1 MTRNI
6 SHKPV
11 TRDRRIRIALCIFA
25 ALAVVPPLLSFAG
38 LDYYTSIVTRMMI
51 YAIGALSLDL
61 ILGYGALVSFG
72 HAAFFGIGAYA
83 ALFLQTRGITDF
95 FLHLAG
101 ASLAATAFALVT
113 GAVALRTRGVY
124 FIMISLAFGQM
135 AFFFFISLSA
145 FGGDDG
151 MSLPRATLFG
161 QELLRSEVT
170 LFYLVLVILVVI
182 FGFLSRLT
190 RSRFGRVLIGTRED
204 SLRMEAIGY
213 RIMPYQMV
221 AYVISAVICAIAGV
235 LIANQLQYVSPTL
248 SSWQRSGEF
257 IIMVVLGG
265 VGNLVGALAGALFT
279 IGLEEA
285 LARFS
290 EHWKLWFG
298 LFLLAVVLFSPG
310 GLTRLAERMSDRTTR
325 KGDDR

>member
-1 MTRNI
+1 MTQPTAKTHPFGLEPR
-6 SHKPV
+6 V
-11 TRDRRIRIALCIFA
+11 VMALILFA
-25 ALAVVPPLLSFAG
+25 CLAIVPPVLNLAG
-38 LDYYTSIVTRMMI
+38 LGFYTSIVTRMMI
-51 YAIGALSLDL
+51 YGIAALSLDL
-61 ILGYGALVSFG
+61 ILGYGAMVSFG
-72 HAAFFGIGAYA
+72 HAAFFALGAYA
-83 ALFLQTRGITDF
+83 SLVLQSRGISDLF
-95 FLHLAG
+95 AHLA
-101 ASLAATAFALVT
+101 AAALVAAIFATIT
-113 GAVALRTRGVY
+113 GAISLRTRGVY

-135 AFFFFISLSA
+135 AFFFFVSLSA

-151 MSLPRATLFG
+151 MSMTRSTLFG
-161 QELLRSEVT
+161 QDWLKNEIA
-170 LFYLVLVILVVI
+170 LFYLVLVILMLV
-182 FGFLSRLT
+182 FGFLYRLT

-213 RIMPYQMV
+213 RILPFRLT
-221 AYVISAVICAIAGV
+221 AYVISGVLCSVAGV
-235 LIANQLQYVSPTL
+235 LIANQLQYVSPAL

-290 EHWKLWFG
+290 EHWKLFFG

-310 GLTRLAERMSDRTTR
+310 GLTRLAERIAG
-325 KGDDR
+325 KGDDK

>member
-1 MTRNI
+1 MTVAAPTQSRPF
-6 SHKPV
+6 SGLEP
-11 TRDRRIRIALCIFA
+11 RILTALCLFA
-25 ALAVVPPLLSFAG
+25 LLAIVPPILSLTG
-38 LDYYTSIVTRMMI
+38 LDFYISIVTRMMI
-51 YAIGALSLDL
+51 YAIAALSLDL

-83 ALFLQTRGITDF
+83 ALLMQTRGVSDLF
-95 FLHLAG
+95 VHFA
-101 ASLAATAFALVT
+101 AAALAASAFALVT
-113 GAVALRTRGVY
+113 GAISLRTRGVY

-151 MSLPRATLFG
+151 MSIQRSTLFG
-161 QELLRSEVT
+161 QDWLRNET
-170 LFYLVLVILVVI
+170 ALFYLVLVLLTLI
-182 FGFLSRLT
+182 FGFLYRLT

-213 RIMPYQMV
+213 RILPYQMV
-221 AYVISAVICAIAGV
+221 AYLISAVLCAIAGV

-279 IGLEEA
+279 IGLEE
-285 LARFS
+285 LMARFS
-290 EHWKLWFG
+290 EHWKLYFG
-298 LFLLAVVLFSPG
+298 ILLLAVVLFSPG
-310 GLTRLAERMSDRTTR
+310 GLTSLVARIKG
-325 KGDDR
+325 KGDGR